1 MSNSIIW
8 VTTNKTR
15 IENIWRTCKYFLPEI
30 INITN
35 KKLLLALCYI
45 YQFFGFIPIIRG
57 RFCRHILGQQ
67 HKVSS
72 QLIAQLA
79 SIYQRRQQKSCNKH
93 ECVANLCRCRHL
105 RNYSRRRPRY
115 RSSWPHSLC
124 FPPVADVLSHL
135 SSAATLFHLFEA
147 NNLDRSS
154 SFYANMMADTSKG
167 CSSGK
172 GPRIWLHF
180 KGTIF
185 SVFSI
190 LAALCHCQNRCQKKN
205 FHLCCRKLIES
216 DHSRSCRVKWLSKGV

>member
-8 VTTNKTR
+8 VTSNKTR

-30 INITN
+30 ININN
-35 KKLLLALCYI
+35 KKLLLALCFF

-135 SSAATLFHLFEA
+135 SSSLTSAFWGKQFRHIFLLLCKYDGGHIKRLLVWKRPKNLITLQRHHLFRLFHLGSA
-147 NNLDRSS
+147 VSL
-154 SFYANMMADTSKG
+154 SK
-167 CSSGK
+167 SL
-172 GPRIWLHF
+172 P
-180 KGTIF
+180 
-185 SVFSI
+185 
-190 LAALCHCQNRCQKKN
+190 KKN

-216 DHSRSCRVKWLSKGV
+216 DHSRSCRVLSDCQKMCK

>member
-8 VTTNKTR
+8 VASNKTR

-115 RSSWPHSLC
+115 RSSWPHLPVFSSC
-124 FPPVADVLSHL
+124 RRCSFPPLLILDTF
-135 SSAATLFHLFEA
+135 SSALPFEA

-190 LAALCHCQNRCQKKN
+190 LAALCHCQNRCQKKT
-205 FHLCCRKLIES
+205 FIFAAES
-216 DHSRSCRVKWLSKGV
+216 